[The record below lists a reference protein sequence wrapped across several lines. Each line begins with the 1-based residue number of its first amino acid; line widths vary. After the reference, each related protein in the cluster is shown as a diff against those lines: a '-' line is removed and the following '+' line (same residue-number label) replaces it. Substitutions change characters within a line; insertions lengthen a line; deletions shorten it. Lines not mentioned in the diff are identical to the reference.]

1 MKKYLAIAAG
11 LIGGAVLLLVAA
23 PAMARV
29 NVDINVGLPGIY
41 MEPEPVYVQPRPVYV
56 QPEPVYVQPEPV
68 YAYPPPVYVQPRPI
82 YVQPRPVYVYPH
94 PYYFHRER
102 ENHWREHELRA
113 RYWQERRAEQGNYL
127 RDRPIERVQGRR
139 NGDDN
144 RYGRDDG
151 RYRR

>member
-41 MEPEPVYVQPRPVYV
+41 VEPEPVYV

-94 PYYFHRER
+94 PYYLRRER

>member
-11 LIGGAVLLLVAA
+11 LIGGATLLLVAA

-41 MEPEPVYVQPRPVYV
+41 VEPEPVYVQPRPVYV
-56 QPEPVYVQPEPV
+56 QPEPVY
-68 YAYPPPVYVQPRPI
+68 AYPPQPVYVQPRPI

-144 RYGRDDG
+144 R
-151 RYRR
+151 

>member
-11 LIGGAVLLLVAA
+11 LIGGAALLLVAA

-29 NVDINVGLPGIY
+29 NVDINVGLPG
-41 MEPEPVYVQPRPVYV
+41 VYVEPAPVYV
-56 QPEPVYVQPEPV
+56 QPEPVYMQPEPV
-68 YAYPPPVYVQPRPI
+68 YVQPPPVYVQPRPI
-82 YVQPRPVYVYPH
+82 YVQPRPVYAYPY
-94 PYYFHRER
+94 PYYLRSER

-113 RYWQERRAEQGNYL
+113 RYWQERRADQGSYL

-139 NGDDN
+139 YGDDN
-144 RYGRDDG
+144 RHGGDDG